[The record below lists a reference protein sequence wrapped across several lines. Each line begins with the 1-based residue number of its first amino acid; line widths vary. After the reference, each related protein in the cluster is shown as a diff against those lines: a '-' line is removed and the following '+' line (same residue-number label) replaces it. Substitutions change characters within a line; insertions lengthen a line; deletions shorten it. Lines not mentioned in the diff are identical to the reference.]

1 MLNFSKIRAVA
12 IAAGILAG
20 SVTISTQAISGGL
33 NLTFEF
39 SNGIHQVHKRR
50 ISTRQ
55 IARMLRREGFYP
67 VSRIRFGRN
76 SFRVGVE
83 NDFGEVFRVTG
94 NAQTGEIYSIR
105 SRQNAR
111 HSPTR
116 NWRTNPR
123 RGYNAYPPMPAAPWG
138 NNGWNSVPQQPY
150 WQNHNPAPPVA
161 LVPSKRFKKRKIHR
175 NRNARLK
182 TVQRKPAAQARKR
195 TAKRS
200 KPRIIPLKKRIDP
213 DAIGAKMFDSTNR

>member
-1 MLNFSKIRAVA
+1 MLNFSKIRTIA

-20 SVTISTQAISGGL
+20 SMTISTQAISGGL

-39 SNGIHQVHKRR
+39 SNGIHQVHNRK

-55 IARMLRREGFYP
+55 IARILRREGFYP

-76 SFRVGVE
+76 SFRVSAE
-83 NDFGEVFRVTG
+83 NDFGELFRVTG
-94 NAQTGEIYSIR
+94 NARTGEIYSIR
-105 SRQNAR
+105 RRQAAR
-111 HSPTR
+111 LAPAP
-116 NWRTNPR
+116 NWRANPR
-123 RGYNAYPPMPAAPWG
+123 RRYNAYPPFSVSPWR
-138 NNGWNSVPQQPY
+138 NNGWNSAPQQPY

-161 LVPSKRFKKRKIHR
+161 LVPSKRLKKRKIRR
-175 NRNARLK
+175 NRNARPN
-182 TVQRKPAAQARKR
+182 TVQRKPAVQARKK